1 MEEAVAAEPTKLEP
15 LTYYG
20 TKNVDYNT
28 GKSSSTVSQYPSA
41 SGYLES
47 FQAPAST
54 ENPYQQYSFPPVV
67 NYDALQS
74 KYLESI
80 ISTPAPQKN
89 IETAAL
95 NAKNDG
101 TAASS
106 ETAPESSKNKS

>member
-47 FQAPAST
+47 FQAPAGT

-106 ETAPESSKNKS
+106 DTAPESSKNKS